1 MLKDKDDK
9 LKHKYNIITRRKKRN
24 STQTATSE
32 KIDVLFEIDD
42 TIDNKDDYEYHPNS
56 TYKKKVFVFLLYW
69 DCCQLS
75 FM

>member
-42 TIDNKDDYEYHPNS
+42 TIDNKDDYKYCPNS
-56 TYKKKVFVFLLYW
+56 
-69 DCCQLS
+69 
-75 FM
+75 M